1 MTIYDLFININKTE
15 FPLFLMI
22 LSLSV
27 VVLIS
32 VRYLLKISAPY
43 FFLGMVGLI
52 LGIVIGSIL
61 SSPLTKLPGSIG
73 IWFPPIVNIFI
84 TIAVLDL
91 FLAQGKAL
99 SKLLIPYLH
108 KNNHVSTWS
117 DNIYVIDTSIL
128 IDGRISKIIEID
140 FLIGKYL
147 LSNLVIKE
155 LRHLADDANEYKKI
169 KGQRGLDVLSSL
181 SKNSK
186 INLEIVNQRFSK
198 SVDECL
204 VELAKVNNAQ
214 LLTADIALMKVAE
227 IANVRVMS
235 IAELA
240 NSLKP
245 MMIPGEE
252 LDIHII
258 EKGKTINQGIG
269 YLADGTM
276 VVIRDGGEKINQT
289 VCIRVEKIHQ
299 TTTGTIIFAEIIPE
313 QYSSS

>member
-1 MTIYDLFININKTE
+1 MKVYDLFIDFNNTQ

-22 LSLSV
+22 LVLSV
-27 VVLIS
+27 IVLIS

-52 LGIVIGSIL
+52 LGIIIGSIL

-99 SKLLIPYLH
+99 SKLLVPYLS
-108 KNNHVSTWS
+108 KNNKEPAWS

-128 IDGRISKIIEID
+128 IDGRIRKIIEID

-147 LSNLVIKE
+147 LSSLVIKE
-155 LRHLADDANEYKKI
+155 LRRLADENNEYKKI
-169 KGQRGLDVLSSL
+169 RGQRGLDVLSSL
-181 SKNSK
+181 SKHSK
-186 INLEIVNQRFSK
+186 INLEIVNQHFSK
-198 SVDECL
+198 SVDESL
-204 VELAKVNNAQ
+204 VELTKNHHAQ
-214 LLTADIALMKVAE
+214 LLTADVALMKVAE
-227 IANVRVMS
+227 IANVRAMS

-240 NSLKP
+240 DSLKP

-252 LDIHII
+252 LEIHII
-258 EKGKTINQGIG
+258 EKGKTKNQGIG

-276 VVIRDGGEKINQT
+276 VVVRDGHEKIGQT
-289 VCIRVEKIHQ
+289 VNIRVEKIHQ
-299 TTTGTIIFAEIIPE
+299 TTTGTIIFAEMIYDQIK
-313 QYSSS
+313 

>member
-1 MTIYDLFININKTE
+1 MKVYDLFIEINNTQ

-22 LSLSV
+22 LVLSV
-27 VVLIS
+27 IVLIS

-73 IWFPPIVNIFI
+73 VWFPPIVNIFI

-99 SKLLIPYLH
+99 SKILVPYLN
-108 KNNHVSTWS
+108 KNSHQPTWS

-128 IDGRISKIIEID
+128 IDGRIRKIVEID

-147 LSNLVIKE
+147 LSSLVIKE
-155 LRHLADDANEYKKI
+155 LRRLADENNEYKKI
-169 KGQRGLDVLSSL
+169 RGQRGLDVLSSL
-181 SKNSK
+181 TKHSK
-186 INLEIVNQRFSK
+186 ITLEIVNQHFSK
-198 SVDECL
+198 SVDDSL
-204 VELAKVNNAQ
+204 VELAKNHHAQ
-214 LLTADIALMKVAE
+214 LLTADVALMKVAE
-227 IANVRVMS
+227 IANVRAMS

-240 NSLKP
+240 DSLKP

-252 LDIHII
+252 LEIHII
-258 EKGKTINQGIG
+258 EKGKTKYQGIG

-276 VVIRDGGEKINQT
+276 VVVRDGHEKIGQT
-289 VCIRVEKIHQ
+289 VNIRVEKIHQ
-299 TTTGTIIFAEIIPE
+299 TTTGTIIFAEMIYNQIK
-313 QYSSS
+313 